1 MDDRVS
7 RRLAE
12 LRAEYDAGQR
22 AMAELE
28 TRRTALRDTLLRISG
43 AIQVLEEV
51 ATDTPA
57 APAPGAAD
65 DEASDGTGRRRPG
78 QATA

>member
-28 TRRTALRDTLLRISG
+28 TRRSALRDTLLRISG

-51 ATDTPA
+51 ATDPSGTSSPPGAVPPASDAAPDPA
-57 APAPGAAD
+57 AGA
-65 DEASDGTGRRRPG
+65 
-78 QATA
+78 